1 VCVCVCVCVC
11 VHKADIITVQRQL
24 HHALLAAVVDK
35 TTMLQNVQFIIRTL
49 LALLAGLLR
58 RTRMY
63 MVCDLCGQKNGGAR
77 EGEGRLHCLPVSG
90 SSTPMLDTCLWI
102 LTRRFVV
109 GFQIRKGSTEIWRKR

>member
-1 VCVCVCVCVC
+1 

-77 EGEGRLHCLPVSG
+77 EGGGTAALSASV
-90 SSTPMLDTCLWI
+90 WI
-102 LTRRFVV
+102 LHANVGHMFVD
-109 GFQIRKGSTEIWRKR
+109 TD